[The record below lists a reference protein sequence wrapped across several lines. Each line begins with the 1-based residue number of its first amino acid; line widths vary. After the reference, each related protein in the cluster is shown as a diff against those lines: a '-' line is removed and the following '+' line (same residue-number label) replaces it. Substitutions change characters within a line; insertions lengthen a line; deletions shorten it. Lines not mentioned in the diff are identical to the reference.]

1 MELAVYLPPVLIEC
15 AGGGVVPGP
24 FLLNDPKVGLIFPA
38 DAIAQA
44 KHDLAMAPGGLGNIY
59 HIVV

>member
-24 FLLNDPKVGLIFPA
+24 LLNDPKVGLIFPA

>member
-1 MELAVYLPPVLIEC
+1 MLD
-15 AGGGVVPGP
+15 
-24 FLLNDPKVGLIFPA
+24 DPKVGLTFPA
-38 DAIAQA
+38 DAIVRA